1 MCTVCTCTCTMYI
14 VHVYVHVHVY
24 NYCFYIPVP
33 DVLQCGHCLVDGHT
47 TLSFHCLNSGGEGN
61 FRIMTQ
67 IQKDEK
73 ESTLEIGPFSIT
85 PTEFYLGHGDFIDI
99 NVSYIFTIITKL
111 FIPALI
117 QDYISSNEC

>member
-1 MCTVCTCTCTMYI
+1 
-14 VHVYVHVHVY
+14 
-24 NYCFYIPVP
+24 
-33 DVLQCGHCLVDGHT
+33 
-47 TLSFHCLNSGGEGN
+47 
-61 FRIMTQ
+61 MTQ
-67 IQKDEK
+67 ARKDER